1 MLDSARQDAIRSAVL
16 QACDA
21 FRGICGPLEYRDLV
35 LAMVLVRFLSD
46 VASVQGGQVAVL
58 SSDAFYRV
66 PDESNFGHLVAA
78 RHSAGLG
85 ERFDNALAAIEEA
98 NPGLRGVFQGI
109 SFNSTMLG
117 NAEQKERVLGRL
129 LEAIGTSALNFG
141 EGGSLAN
148 EGVAFACDSLIRH
161 TAELGGRL
169 GGEFYTPPELSQLL
183 ARLMEPASGETI
195 GDPCCG
201 TGSLLIACSQFA
213 RARSGQGGCGLF
225 GQEKNGSTWALAKM
239 NMVLHGEIHHQLEW
253 GDTLRDPKLLDASG
267 RLRRFDVAVSSPPF
281 SLRDWGHE
289 MADRDAHQRYWR
301 GIPPRTAGD
310 YAFISHMVETLA
322 PETGRMAAVVT
333 LGVLFRTGAERQ
345 IRERLVRENLIDAV
359 IALPIKMF
367 PHTAIPVAILV
378 LRKQKA
384 DDGVIFIDASETYQH
399 GKTQNVLRES
409 DLGMIEDI
417 YRRRQD
423 VERYA
428 RLVDPGE
435 IAANDFNLSVPRYVA
450 TVADEEAV
458 DLGALRAERV
468 QLKSEL
474 ARLEAKL
481 SALQEEA
488 GHGYVTVTKS

>member
-1 MLDSARQDAIRSAVL
+1 M
-16 QACDA
+16 
-21 FRGICGPLEYRDLV
+21 EYRDFV
-35 LAMVLVRFLSD
+35 LAMLLVRFISD
-46 VASVQGGQVAVL
+46 VASVQDGQVAVVSRD
-58 SSDAFYRV
+58 SSYWV
-66 PDESNFGHLVAA
+66 PDESRFGRLVAD
-78 RHSAGLG
+78 RNSTGLG
-85 ERFDNALAAIEEA
+85 ERVDKALAAIERA
-98 NPGLRGVFQGI
+98 NSGLRGVFQGI
-109 SFNSTMLG
+109 SFNSTVLG
-117 NAEQKERVLGRL
+117 NSKQKERVLGRL
-129 LEAIGTSALNFG
+129 LEAVSASALSFS
-141 EGGSLAN
+141 EDGGPAN
-148 EGVAFACDSLIRH
+148 EGVAFACDFLIRY
-161 TAELGGRL
+161 TAELGGRW

-213 RARSGQGGCGLF
+213 RARARSGQGGCSLF

-239 NMVLHGEIHHQLEW
+239 NMALHGETHHQLEW
-253 GDTLRDPKLLDASG
+253 GDTLRDPKLLDATG

-289 MADRDAHQRYWR
+289 MADRDLHQRYRR
-301 GIPPRTAGD
+301 GVPPRTAGD

-345 IRERLVRENLIDAV
+345 IREQLVRENLVDAV

-367 PHTAIPVAILV
+367 AHTAIPVAILV
-378 LRKQKA
+378 LRKRKT
-384 DDGVIFIDASETYQH
+384 DDGVMFIDASEAYQH

-409 DLGMIEDI
+409 DLGLIEDI

-428 RLVDPGE
+428 RLVDTDE
-435 IAANDFNLSVPRYVA
+435 IAANDFNLSVARYVA

-481 SALQEEA
+481 SALLEEA
-488 GHGYVTVTKS
+488 GHA